1 MGTEADGS
9 SVKLKEKHFIW
20 AAKNVLMWF
29 LKIGINKGGIL
40 KWITN
45 EEEWLNMTNT
55 TGVTQ
60 KR

>member
-1 MGTEADGS
+1 
-9 SVKLKEKHFIW
+9 
-20 AAKNVLMWF
+20 MWF

-45 EEEWLNMTNT
+45 KEEWLNMTNT